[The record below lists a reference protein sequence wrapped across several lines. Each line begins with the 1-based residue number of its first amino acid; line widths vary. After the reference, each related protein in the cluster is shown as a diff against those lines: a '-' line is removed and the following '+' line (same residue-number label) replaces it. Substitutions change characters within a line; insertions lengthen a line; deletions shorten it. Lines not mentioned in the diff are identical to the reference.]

1 MFRKNLAA
9 DHGLLLVQK
18 RESRLDA
25 AIHMLFMRIDI
36 GVVWV
41 NSDLEVVDLRIARR
55 WRPFYIPKAPAK
67 YILEIAVDRF
77 NEFNL
82 GDKLDFEPE
91 NLA

>member
-1 MFRKNLAA
+1 
-9 DHGLLLVQK
+9 LVQK